1 MLQFSIYQI
10 IGYSCLIPFIF
21 AFIITLRQ
29 YLRTRYRHLFYLTL
43 AWLSYIFWAFF
54 HTTGTLVMIP
64 ALHLYLG
71 CWALMPAAIFVV
83 LFGETISSDTIDA
96 KKLVLVSAIS
106 VLFIFTSYDVSQFG
120 YYQYNPIWDFYGL
133 FGGSEFYGFTLFGIT
148 LIGNVGLFFYLLKI
162 HIKAPRNLKKDTKYL
177 VAAAILLG
185 PIGPVLYA
193 YFNTYVPGIMFI
205 PFSLGV
211 LITSIVFTKQ
221 PKIAFILPFKALRLT
236 VFKVEGGAN
245 LYTYDWESGKSLID
259 EDLFAAMI
267 DGVSSLI
274 RDSIQ
279 SGEIREVKME
289 NAALI
294 IQKSDNF
301 NIAHVIIATHT
312 SKALREGLLSFS
324 KKFDEK
330 FSEYIDQSHEVSRF
344 STATELVTH
353 YFSFL
358 P

>member
-10 IGYSCLIPFIF
+10 IGYSCLVPFIF
-21 AFIITLRQ
+21 AFIISLRQ
-29 YLRTRYRHLFYLTL
+29 YLKTKYRHLLYLTL
-43 AWLSYIFWAFF
+43 AWVSYIFWAFF

-64 ALHLYLG
+64 TLHLYLG
-71 CWALMPAAIFVV
+71 CWALMPAAIFIV
-83 LFGETISSDTIDA
+83 LFGETISSDTIDS
-96 KKLVLVSAIS
+96 KKLILVSAIS
-106 VLFIFTSYDVSQFG
+106 VLFIFFSYDVTQFG
-120 YYQYNPIWDFYGL
+120 YFQYNPIWNFYGL
-133 FGGSEFYGFTLFGIT
+133 YGGSQFYAFMLFGIT
-148 LIGNVGLFFYLLKI
+148 LIGNVGLFYYLLKV
-162 HIKAPRNLKKDTKYL
+162 HIKAPQNLKDDTKYL
-177 VAAAILLG
+177 VVAAVLLG
-185 PIGPVLYA
+185 PIGPVLFA

-211 LITSIVFTKQ
+211 LITSVVFTRQ

-236 VFKVEGGAN
+236 VFKIEGGSN

-259 EDLFAAMI
+259 KDLFAAMI
-267 DGVSSLI
+267 DGISSLL

-294 IQKSDNF
+294 IQKSENF
-301 NIAHVIIATHT
+301 NIAHVIIATHA
-312 SKALREGLLSFS
+312 SKALREGLISFS

-330 FSEYIDQSHEVSRF
+330 FSEYIDQAYEVSRF
-344 STATELVTH
+344 STATELVSQ

>member
-10 IGYSCLIPFIF
+10 IGYSCLVPFIF
-21 AFIITLRQ
+21 AFIISLRQ
-29 YLRTRYRHLFYLTL
+29 YLKTKYKYLLYLTL

-83 LFGETISSDTIDA
+83 MFGETISSDTVDT
-96 KKLVLVSAIS
+96 KKIILVSGIS
-106 VLFIFTSYDVSQFG
+106 ALFVYSSYDVSKFG
-120 YYQYNPIWDFYGL
+120 YWQYNAIWDFYGL
-133 FGGSEFYGFTLFGIT
+133 YGGSELYAFTLFGIT
-148 LIGNVGLFFYLLKI
+148 LIGNVGLFFYLLRL
-162 HIKAPRNLKKDTKYL
+162 HVKAPNNLKGSTKYL
-177 VAAAILLG
+177 VVAAILLG
-185 PIGPVLYA
+185 PLGPVLFA
-193 YFNTYVPGIMFI
+193 YFNTFVPGIMFI

-211 LITSIVFTKQ
+211 LITSIIFTRQ
-221 PKIAFILPFKALRLT
+221 PKVAFILPFKALRLT
-236 VFKVEGGAN
+236 VFKIEGGIN
-245 LYTYDWESGKSLID
+245 LYTYDWESEKSLID

-267 DGVSSLI
+267 DGVSSLL

-289 NAALI
+289 KAVLI
-294 IQKSDNF
+294 IQKSKNF
-301 NIAHVIIATHT
+301 NIAHVIIATHS
-312 SKALREGLLSFS
+312 SKALREGLISFA
-324 KKFDEK
+324 KKFEEE
-330 FSEYIDQSHEVSRF
+330 FSNYIDQAHEVSRF
-344 STATELVTH
+344 SSANELVAH